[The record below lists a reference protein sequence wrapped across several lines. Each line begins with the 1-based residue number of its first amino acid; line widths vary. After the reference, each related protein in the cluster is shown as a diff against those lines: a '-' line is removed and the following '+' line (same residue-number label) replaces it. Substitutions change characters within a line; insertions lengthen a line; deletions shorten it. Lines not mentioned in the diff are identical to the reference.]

1 MKPFRTAL
9 ATLIAGLF
17 MATGC
22 ESMPKPTG
30 SSAADLVVY
39 NAPPSIFRHDMGD
52 DNRTHGDLIAWHA
65 DLAVDL
71 DESRIGDGQGASARV
86 VGHCNGTMIVTR
98 EMHSQDDR
106 EHRMTN
112 IELDWSNSPDSILV
126 AGSHEYKFGSVE
138 TDTAILRAIVGG
150 TGRYIGAM
158 GQMTST
164 RLANGWYRH
173 EIRFVD

>member
-1 MKPFRTAL
+1 MNSFRTVI

-22 ESMPKPTG
+22 DSTPKSAG
-30 SSAADLVVY
+30 SAAPDLVVY
-39 NAPPSIFRHDMGD
+39 NAPPTIFRHDMGN
-52 DNRTHGDLIAWHA
+52 DNLTHGDLIAWHA
-65 DLAVDL
+65 DLAVDV
-71 DESRIGDGQGASARV
+71 DESRIGDGKGVSGRI
-86 VGHCNGTMIVTR
+86 VGHCNGTMIVTH
-98 EMHSQDDR
+98 EMQKDGDR

-112 IELDWSNSPDSILV
+112 IELDWNDSPDSILV
-126 AGSHEYKFGSVE
+126 AGSHEYKYDSVE

-158 GQMTST
+158 GQMTSI